1 MNAVSGFGPIPYRPL
16 LFGPLTILL
25 LGACATT
32 QVSEGEGPPDA
43 ETVEIGYGAVDKD
56 HLTGSAAT
64 FEGNALHKGHP
75 RTLAEM
81 LSRIPGVRV
90 IDMVEGG
97 MTVRI
102 RGSSSFIGGE
112 EPLFVIDG
120 MPIQSTDGAL
130 NTINPNNIESIRV
143 LKDADATAIYGSRG
157 ANGVILI
164 KTRGGLRPEP

>member
-1 MNAVSGFGPIPYRPL
+1 MNTVSGSGSIPNRSL
-16 LFGPLTILL
+16 LFGPLTLL
-25 LGACATT
+25 LLAACATS
-32 QVSEGEGPPDA
+32 QVSEGEQPSDTK
-43 ETVEIGYGAVDKD
+43 TVQIGYGAVDKD
-56 HLTGSAAT
+56 HLTGSAVT
-64 FEGNALHKGHP
+64 YEGDAIHKGHP

-102 RGSSSFIGGE
+102 RGSSSFLGGE

-120 MPIQSTDGAL
+120 MPIHSTDGAL